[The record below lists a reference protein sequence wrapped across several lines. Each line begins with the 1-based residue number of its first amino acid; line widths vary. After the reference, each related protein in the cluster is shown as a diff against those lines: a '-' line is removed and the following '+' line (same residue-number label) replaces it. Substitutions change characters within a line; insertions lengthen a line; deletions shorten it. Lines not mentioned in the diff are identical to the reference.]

1 MRGRFTGDPSFE
13 YETTVTHRVGEGD
26 AAEEQSTQIEL
37 KEEDRLA
44 AVVSRIDEEVAL
56 VPRGAY
62 IRTPLGEVILNNS
75 FQGKCVCVC
84 VCVCVWFM
92 SISILHCVGLSLADA
107 KRLNYY
113 MHFKRSSGVEEEM
126 KVSLDTHQNL

>member
-84 VCVCVWFM
+84 VCVCV
-92 SISILHCVGLSLADA
+92 CGLCLY
-107 KRLNYY
+107 L
-113 MHFKRSSGVEEEM
+113 SSTV
-126 KVSLDTHQNL
+126 

>member
-1 MRGRFTGDPSFE
+1 M
-13 YETTVTHRVGEGD
+13 THRVGEGD

-84 VCVCVWFM
+84 VCVWFM
-92 SISILHCVGLSLADA
+92 SISILYCVGLSLADA

-126 KVSLDTHQNL
+126 KVSLDAYQNL